1 MITPIKGN
9 LGTTSW
15 DDFEKVELR
24 IGTILEVLVFP
35 LKQIANFISEFL
47 ITGITEQ
54 NGEIVLIAGRRA
66 CF

>member
-1 MITPIKGN
+1 MITLIKGN

-35 LKQIANFISEFL
+35 LKQIANFMSEFL

-54 NGEIVLIAGRRA
+54 NGEIVLIAGLRA